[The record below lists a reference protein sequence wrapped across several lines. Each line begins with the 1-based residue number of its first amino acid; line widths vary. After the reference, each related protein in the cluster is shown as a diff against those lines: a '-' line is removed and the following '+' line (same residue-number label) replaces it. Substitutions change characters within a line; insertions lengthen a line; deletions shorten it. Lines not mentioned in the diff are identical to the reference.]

1 MGFRFEEQK
10 RERGGRGNEFLM
22 ERLAKRGREKP
33 RRLEALMIR
42 QKKTV
47 EFLNG

>member
-1 MGFRFEEQK
+1 MGFRFEEQ
-10 RERGGRGNEFLM
+10 EGEGGRGNEFLM
-22 ERLAKRGREKP
+22 ERLVKRGREKP
-33 RRLEALMIR
+33 RRLEALMIH